1 MKRLCLY
8 LSMFLTCL
16 ILAGCVEL
24 DENGKEVERK
34 EREKKKDPVVTYAIQ
49 YVIHYDDFDK
59 TIIEH
64 IKVDADKNVG
74 LFYYEEEENGIN
86 RLVLKGDGNSYYKQE
101 ICATRHRISSYGV
114 SYWTKE

>member
-8 LSMFLTCL
+8 LSTLLACL

-24 DENGKEVERK
+24 DENGKEVEK
-34 EREKKKDPVVTYAIQ
+34 KKKDPVVNYAVQ

-64 IKVDADKNVG
+64 IKVDAKYNVG
-74 LFYYEEEENGIN
+74 IFYYEEEDNGIN
-86 RLVLKGDGNSYYKQE
+86 RLVLKGDNGYYRQE
-101 ICATRHRISSYGV
+101 ICATRHRISSYGI
-114 SYWTKE
+114 SYWEKTE